1 MADFFY
7 RQANVSLPTGGRIR
21 NNAYVTISGN
31 GFSLPVGGD
40 GMTATYNPNGTGRP
54 APVLKEVTVSLK
66 GEAGSLRNLEVSF
79 TCFDLPSFE
88 TAEAAIL
95 VPGSE
100 VTCNYGYAGPQ
111 SPSGA
116 GSHKFRV
123 FDYSF
128 KITKENY
135 FDCSFKAVG
144 KGGTYEKQ
152 DINVAGAF
160 QPKEFITNYNGA
172 NDKTKVGNLF
182 DWIEYSIQLATGTTN
197 SYGFNPGNGT
207 SGPLKDGTGY
217 YGVLKAPEEYNPATK
232 MKTGMM
238 TSDYLQYIQLGAVVN
253 MINKYMLKKMKP
265 DSYEM
270 KFKSD
275 YSNVQI
281 SFPSGKV
288 WSPDPITM
296 IFPNANGSAENKYS
310 DGGWFPNS
318 LKVDDFKNVPRM
330 SGDQDSPKKI
340 LLSRDLL
347 RAIQTS
353 FDDEA
358 KQEKN
363 KEEEADKTK
372 GEMPLNR
379 VMKKIFASIRE
390 CSGGAW
396 DLYLDQDE
404 DDSKTI
410 WIINRRCPGTGGGVT
425 PLMLDPVGGSNGI
438 RELSLSAKV
447 PKEIQAKAFGGAP
460 GTTSEEEAAA
470 KVVSEEDEEKQE
482 DPIQSVSE
490 QQTNARK
497 GLSDSDFDTASVSKA
512 KSAIKALVTEL
523 TKEERA
529 KKGQYNDGNDW
540 SQTPFPLEFEVTL
553 DGIEGFKFGDTIA
566 SNYLPARYKK
576 SGGGAKVVFTIT
588 EYQHKIADN
597 DWTTTVKALARI
609 R

>member
-7 RQANVSLPTGGRIR
+7 RQASVSLPTGNRIR

-31 GFSLPVGGD
+31 GFSLPVATS
-40 GMTATYNPNGTGRP
+40 GMKSTYNPNGTGRP
-54 APVLKEVTVSLK
+54 APVLKEVSVALK
-66 GEAGSLRNLEVSF
+66 GDAGSLRNLEVKF

-88 TAEAAIL
+88 AAEAALL

-100 VTCNYGYAGPQ
+100 VTCNYGYVGPQ

-116 GSHKFRV
+116 GSHEFRV

-144 KGGTYEKQ
+144 KGGTYEGQ

-160 QPKEFITNYNGA
+160 KPEEFVTNYNGS

-182 DWIEYSIQLATGTTN
+182 DWIEYSIQYATGTNN
-197 SYGFNPGNGT
+197 SSGFNPGNGT
-207 SGPLKDGTGY
+207 SGMLKDGTGY

-232 MKTGMM
+232 MKTGMF
-238 TSDYLQYIQLGAVVN
+238 TSDYLQYVQLGAVVN
-253 MINKYMLKKMKP
+253 MINKYMLKKMAP
-265 DSYEM
+265 EPYEM
-270 KFKSD
+270 KFKSG
-275 YSNVQI
+275 YSNIQLG
-281 SFPSGKV
+281 FPSGKV
-288 WSPDPITM
+288 WSPDPISM
-296 IFPNANGSAENKYS
+296 IFPNTNGSVENKYS

-318 LKVDDFKNVPRM
+318 LMIDDFKNVPRL
-330 SGDQDSPKKI
+330 SGDQDSPAKI
-340 LLSRDLL
+340 LIGRDLL
-347 RAIQTS
+347 RAIQSS

-379 VMKKIFASIRE
+379 VMKKLFASIRE

-396 DLYLDQDE
+396 DLYLDQE
-404 DDSKTI
+404 EGNSKDI
-410 WIINRRCPGTGGGVT
+410 FIINRRCPGTGGGVT

-460 GTTSEEEAAA
+460 GTTSEEEAAVKTVA
-470 KVVSEEDEEKQE
+470 NKEEEKQE
-482 DPIQSVSE
+482 DPVLSVKE
-490 QQTNARK
+490 QQQNARK

-529 KKGQYNDGNDW
+529 AKGQYNDGNDW

-566 SNYLPARYKK
+566 SNYLPDRYKNA
-576 SGGGAKVVFTIT
+576 SGGSKVVFTVT
-588 EYQHKIADN
+588 EYEHKIADN
-597 DWTTTVKALARI
+597 DWQTTIKALARI

>member
-1 MADFFY
+1 MGDFFY

-21 NNAYVTISGN
+21 NNAYVSITGG
-31 GFSLPVGGD
+31 GFSMPVGASSQKD
-40 GMTATYNPNGTGRP
+40 TYDPNGTGRP
-54 APVLKEVTVSLK
+54 APVLKEVSVKLA
-66 GEAGSLRNLEVSF
+66 GDAGSLRNLEASF
-79 TCFDLPSFE
+79 ICFDKTSFE
-88 TAEAAIL
+88 SAEAALL

-100 VTCNYGYAGPQ
+100 VTCNYGYSGPS

-123 FDYSF
+123 YDYSF

-135 FDCSFKAVG
+135 FACSLKAVG
-144 KGGTYEKQ
+144 QGGTYEKQ
-152 DINVAGAF
+152 DLNVQGAF
-160 QPKEFITNYNGA
+160 QPKEFVTNYNGS

-182 DWIEYSIQLATGTTN
+182 DWIEYSIQHATN
-197 SYGFNPGNGT
+197 STNSMGFDPGHGT

-217 YGVLKAPEEYNPATK
+217 FGVLKAPEEYNAATK
-232 MKTGMM
+232 MKTGIG
-238 TSDYLQYIQLGAVVN
+238 TSDYLQYVQLGAVVN

-265 DSYEM
+265 QAYEM

-275 YSNVQI
+275 YSNIQL

-296 IFPNANGSAENKYS
+296 IFPNSSGAAENKYS
-310 DGGWFPNS
+310 DGGWFPNA
-318 LKVDDFKNVPRM
+318 LMIDDFKDIPRL
-330 SGDQDSPKKI
+330 SGTQDTPAKI

-347 RAIQTS
+347 RTIQES
-353 FDDEA
+353 FANEA
-358 KQEKN
+358 TQEKN
-363 KEEEADKTK
+363 KEEEADKQK
-372 GEMPLNR
+372 GAMELNR
-379 VMKKIFASIRE
+379 VMKKLFATIRE
-390 CSGGAW
+390 LSGGAW

-404 DDSKTI
+404 DVPETI
-410 WIINRRCPGTGGGVT
+410 YIINRRCPGSGGGIT
-425 PLMLDPVGGSNGI
+425 PLMLDPVGGTNGI

-470 KVVSEEDEEKQE
+470 SVVNEEAEEVQE
-482 DPIQSVSE
+482 DPPLSVSE

-497 GLSDSDFDTASVSKA
+497 GLSDSDFDTGSVSKA
-512 KSAIKALVTEL
+512 KAAVKALVTQL

-529 KKGQYNDGNDW
+529 KKGQYNDGNDY

-553 DGIEGFKFGDTIA
+553 DGIEGFRFGDTLA
-566 SNYLPARYKK
+566 SNYLPARYLKT
-576 SGGGAKVVFTIT
+576 GGGAKVVFTVT
-588 EYQHKIADN
+588 EYTHKIADN